1 MANLELS
8 STLLYI
14 KCSDVDLAT
23 AEGASGKIIACEE
36 VNSFSGTSN
45 VSERKTK
52 CGTITNTDTPTYTF
66 SVSGVAVGDLGANNV
81 SVKQL
86 FDWLN
91 DNTLIYFKFA
101 NAADG
106 GTITAG
112 EIIDAEGT
120 FRLSSVTITSDVGD
134 AVVTFDAEMAVTG
147 SVTFA

>member
-1 MANLELS
+1 MADLELGS
-8 STLLYI
+8 SYLYI

-23 AEGASGKIIACEE
+23 AEGASGQIIVCEE

-66 SVSGVAVGDLGANNV
+66 SISGVAAGDLGTNHV
-81 SVKQL
+81 SIKQL
-86 FDWLN
+86 FTWLN
-91 DNTLIYFKFA
+91 SNTLVYFKYA
-101 NAADG
+101 NVVS
-106 GTITAG
+106 GTIAAG

-120 FRLSSVTITSDVGD
+120 FRVSSCTITSDVGD

-147 SVTFA
+147 TVTFA

>member
-1 MANLELS
+1 MADLELGS
-8 STLLYI
+8 QYLYI
-14 KCSDVDLAT
+14 KCSAVDAAT
-23 AEGASGKIIACEE
+23 AAGSSGSIIVCEE
-36 VNSFSGTSN
+36 VNSFAGSSN

-66 SVSGVAVGDLGANNV
+66 SVSGVAAGDLGSNHI

-91 DNTLIYFKFA
+91 ANTLIYFKYA
-101 NAADG
+101 NIVS
-106 GTITAG
+106 GTLAAG
-112 EIIDAEGT
+112 EILDAVGT

-147 SVTFA
+147 TVTFA

>member
-14 KCSDVDLAT
+14 KCSDVDAAT
-23 AEGASGKIIACEE
+23 AEGVNGQIIVCEE
-36 VNSFSGTSN
+36 VNAFSGTSN

-66 SVSGVAVGDLGANNV
+66 SISGVAAGDLGANNV

-86 FDWLN
+86 FNWLN
-91 DNTLIYFKFA
+91 SNTLIYFKFA
-101 NAADG
+101 NVTDG
-106 GTITAG
+106 GTILAG
-112 EIIDAEGT
+112 EILDAEGT
-120 FRLSSVTITSDVGD
+120 FRVSSVTITSDVGD

-147 SVTFA
+147 TVTFA

>member
-1 MANLELS
+1 MADLELGS
-8 STLLYI
+8 SYLYI

-23 AEGASGKIIACEE
+23 AEGSSGKIIVCEE

-66 SVSGVAVGDLGANNV
+66 SVSGVAAGDLGANNV
-81 SVKQL
+81 SAKQL

-91 DNTLIYFKFA
+91 DNTLVYFKYA
-101 NAADG
+101 NAVS
-106 GTITAG
+106 GTISAG

-120 FRLSSVTITSDVGD
+120 FRVSSVTITSDVGD

-147 SVTFA
+147 AVTFA